1 MRASLPVGGQVV
13 ITNPIGLHARPAV
26 RLTKLAR
33 TFNASIHISKGEGEK
48 WVDAKSIVRVV
59 ALKAKV
65 GETLF
70 IRAVGP
76 DAQVAVKS
84 LTTLVKQDFE
94 ENESEKA

>member
-1 MRASLPVGGQVV
+1 MCAYLSVGGQVV
-13 ITNPIGLHARPAV
+13 ITNRIGLHARPAIS
-26 RLTKLAR
+26 LSKLAR
-33 TFNASIHISKGEGEK
+33 TFNSSIRISKREGEK
-48 WVDAKSIVRVV
+48 GVDAKSIVRVV

-84 LTTLVKQDFE
+84 LTTLVKKIFE
-94 ENESEKA
+94 DESEKA